1 MFVSGS
7 RLCACDDVRVGGG
20 EVDRFV
26 GVDPSHSVADAAG
39 AFDDFED
46 LTLAWKLPGLAGV
59 NDDRVSGLCV
69 HHNPPVDATVPADS
83 APDARQVP
91 GVDGSASAEARAKLA
106 QNLLKARASRARRLK
121 TAKKRRR

>member
-46 LTLAWKLPGLAGV
+46 LTLARKLPGLAGV
-59 NDDRVSGLCV
+59 NDDRVSGVCV
-69 HHNPPVDATVPADS
+69 HRNPPVDVTVPAEILH
-83 APDARQVP
+83 ATFRTRQ
-91 GVDGSASAEARAKLA
+91 GQGLC
-106 QNLLKARASRARRLK
+106 
-121 TAKKRRR
+121 